1 MQPDLPTAQSETVV
15 IPSSEAQPSS
25 QGRKKIIILGVGA
38 SVIIII
44 IGAVFFILSGQKKP
58 SLPPVKEEPV
68 KQENA
73 GFSLTAEPLEAT
85 VTGQVKVSVWARSPI
100 DNANLFVAK
109 LKFPTTLL
117 QAKNISLAKAES
129 SSSGFIKN
137 WFVSNWVENSIDNNA
152 GSVSLVGGVPNPG
165 VKTPAESSGSAM
177 AEVLFQAKAAG
188 KAEITFD
195 DTSAIYRNSDNVNI
209 LTTKLGVTVDIVGS
223 VPVEASATP
232 TLSVTPNP
240 TKAPV
245 SLEFDLNDDGKVN
258 AQDIS
263 ILLSLWGTNSSE
275 LPKADFNKDGLIN
288 TFDYAKLIRNLAN

>member
-1 MQPDLPTAQSETVV
+1 MQSDLPTAQSETVV
-15 IPSSEAQPSS
+15 IPPTQNSPGSP
-25 QGRKKIIILGVGA
+25 GRKKIIILGAGA
-38 SVIIII
+38 LVIIII
-44 IGAVFFILSGQKKP
+44 IAAVFLILSGQKKQAP
-58 SLPPVKEEPV
+58 IPVKEEPV

-73 GFSLTAEPLEAT
+73 SFSLTAEPLEAT
-85 VTGQVKVSVWARSPI
+85 VTGQVKVFVWAKSPI

-109 LKFPTTLL
+109 LRFPTDLL

-137 WFVSNWVENSIDNNA
+137 WFVSNWVENSIDNSA

-165 VKTPAESSGSAM
+165 VKTPVESTGSAM
-177 AEVLFQAKAAG
+177 AEILFQTKAPG

-209 LTTKLGVTVDIVGS
+209 LTSKPGVSVDIVGS
-223 VPVEASATP
+223 VPQEASATP
-232 TLSVTPNP
+232 AVSITPKP
-240 TKAPV
+240 TKAPI
-245 SLEFDLNDDGKVN
+245 SLEFDLNNDGKVD

-263 ILLSLWGTNSSE
+263 ILLSLWGSSALD

-288 TFDYAKLIRNLAN
+288 VFDYSILIKNLKN